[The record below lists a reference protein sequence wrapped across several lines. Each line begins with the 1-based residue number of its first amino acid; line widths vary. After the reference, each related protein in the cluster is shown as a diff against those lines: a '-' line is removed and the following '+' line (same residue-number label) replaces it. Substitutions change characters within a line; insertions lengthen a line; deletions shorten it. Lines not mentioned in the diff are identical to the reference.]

1 MKAKALAGAGTT
13 QGKGN
18 PMIEGLF
25 VPQFTIFNKDQKVDY
40 AATKEHGAWL
50 IRQGVSGL
58 VPFGTFGEGSS
69 LSLFEKKRVTTD
81 LLNITNGKLL
91 IPTIIS
97 NSIAEIQ
104 EYLEFA
110 EELPISGVMVSP
122 PSYYRPVSDQNLIEF
137 YRLIAR
143 KTTHPI
149 IAYNIPATVV
159 TISSFVAS
167 EIPIWGVKDSS
178 GILSSAQDFIE
189 HKVKVLVGSDSLL
202 IKAMQVGASGGI
214 CGLGN
219 IFPSQ
224 LASVYRSFVGGR
236 IDEAEITLKFVID
249 TVNSF
254 LQPDFAFGDIISA
267 VKEAGKVLNGSNL
280 GNMRLPV
287 GDVSLSPDSINNL
300 KRLGS

>member
-1 MKAKALAGAGTT
+1 
-13 QGKGN
+13 
-18 PMIEGLF
+18 MIEGLF
-25 VPQFTIFNKDQKVDY
+25 VPQFTIFNKEQKVDY

-50 IRQGVSGL
+50 LSKGVSGL

-69 LSLFEKKRVTTD
+69 LSLAEKKRVTTD
-81 LLNITNGKLL
+81 LLNIVNGKML

-97 NSIAEIQ
+97 NSLAEIQ

-110 EELPISGVMVSP
+110 EDLPIAGVMVSP
-122 PSYYRPVSDQNLIEF
+122 PSYYRPVTDENLIEF

-159 TISSFVAS
+159 TISSSVAS
-167 EIPIWGVKDSS
+167 QIPIWGVKDSS
-178 GILSSAQDFIE
+178 GIISSAEDFINK
-189 HKVKVLVGSDSLL
+189 KVKVLVGSDSLL
-202 IKAMQVGASGGI
+202 IQALQKGASGGI

-219 IFPSQ
+219 LFPAQ
-224 LASVYRSFVGGR
+224 MAEVYRNYRGGR
-236 IDEAEITLKFVID
+236 VQEAEETLKFVID

-254 LQPDFAFGDIISA
+254 LKPEFVFGDIISA
-267 VKEAGKVLNGSNL
+267 AKEAGKILNNSNL

-287 GDVSLSPDSINNL
+287 GDVSLSPDSITKL
-300 KRLGS
+300 KGIKG